1 MNKTI
6 GDRIRYCLDLRHMK
20 QRELAEKTELE
31 EVTISRYVNNLRTP
45 SAGSI
50 VAICRALGVSAD
62 WLLGMMEDEK

>member
-1 MNKTI
+1 
-6 GDRIRYCLDLRHMK
+6 MK